1 MFANINWPNLC
12 IDITV
17 YIEGFALL
25 MGDIFSFMRSTV
37 FTFKTWS
44 ISWFDLSISLMVIFF
59 LCSIIFPHFDINADD
74 DE

>member
-1 MFANINWPNLC
+1 MLASINWPNVG
-12 IDITV
+12 INITD
-17 YIEGFALL
+17 YIQMFSRL
-25 MGDIFSFMRSTV
+25 MGDIFAFMRSTV

-44 ISWFDLSISLMVIFF
+44 ISWFDLSISLMIIFF